1 MEAHCVATPNTA
13 SKDVDNKA
21 TSSDNPGASYAHAVL
36 NFKQNNNSN
45 KENIAERKFDHNAAT
60 KPEKVSTP
68 EPQDPRDDS
77 DNFTPVPTHSRKD
90 RKHDQLKKD
99 KHKHLVNG
107 NIDKK
112 DNHDKF
118 KKPAKHTKT
127 KPEIQQPPKEPQ
139 SSTQI
144 KEETNTETKKVFV
157 AAPIP
162 KVNAWQIKNAA
173 PVAAAK
179 EPLNDK
185 RVLQPQKQETV
196 QKNQAAAVVKA
207 PKDRRKFNKKASNF
221 SDICDWPTLNDN
233 VAAESKKVSPNPT
246 PGQSS
251 TASKEK
257 IQQQTSHEEHEDKKK
272 STKHK
277 WVPLEIDLT
286 KAHKK
291 DQSPR
296 RRADRDAQSTVSDG
310 DRDWRA
316 ELRDGP
322 QVNGRY
328 PRPASVAAR
337 GRGRNRGGR
346 RTTFNRP
353 TNRMPTDPD
362 YIDFPAEYAQFATQ
376 NFMPYMGTFYF
387 NSNNYGSL
395 DKPTLK
401 EYIRNQ
407 IEYYFSE
414 ENLSRDF
421 FLRRKMDAQG
431 YLPITLIAS
440 FHRVQALT
448 DNLPLIIESVRSSD
462 KIEFAS
468 GFKVRPKHEPTKWP
482 LLDGNNDIKKVA
494 SQLVP
499 PPPLPRTLRIE
510 NLNPD
515 VPEFIPE
522 HNNNKTNINMNST
535 EDNDNDKENS
545 SENNTVNN
553 VDSKENNGLSTDEES
568 WREVKRKNKEN
579 KGKKETKT
587 KSYEREELEFYFDE
601 EIDHCV
607 LSGRQNTFSN
617 EGAEDDSDELSDHDV
632 SKLLIVT
639 QTPSRPPK
647 HEGYDRTGDKTT
659 RVKIT
664 QELEQA
670 INDGLYYYEE
680 DLWCNDFS
688 SFGSYKTVNV
698 ISQED
703 FKKMAPPAPK
713 KQNPEVPPP
722 PPPVVDV
729 SKPSGSKNKS
739 PKTPGHRNVPRFYAV
754 VKDEVPDPHTPRK
767 RKTKHSSNPPVEQ
780 HVGWIMDVR
789 EHRIRTSSASSSFG
803 TSPSENH
810 LGTSCGSVPQA
821 LPAFQHPSHA
831 LLKENNFTQQ
841 AYSKFRAKCLKER
854 KRYGI
859 GQSNE
864 MNTLFRFWSF
874 FLRENFNRTMYNEF
888 KTIALEDAEKGYRYG
903 LECLFRFYSYG
914 LEVKFRPHLYEDFQE
929 ETVRDYENGQL
940 YGLEKFWA
948 FLKYYKH
955 SSNLQVNPILKQY
968 LSKFKS
974 IEDFRVVEP
983 INDTQ
988 GGRPQ
993 YRQKNRNRSLSE
1005 TQSAEP
1011 GTSRDDSAIGRR
1023 SSGSNVAHR
1032 LDFAHAQPGT
1042 SAPAGTGFRF
1052 AGRARTQSFGSG
1064 RTKSNRNSGE
1074 SWRQKE
1080 PDGKFENSTNAA

>member
-1 MEAHCVATPNTA
+1 MEAHCVAAPNA
-13 SKDVDNKA
+13 APKDVDNKA
-21 TSSDNPGASYAHAVL
+21 TSSENYGASYAHAVL

-45 KENIAERKFDHNAAT
+45 KENIAEAKSDQCAT
-60 KPEKVSTP
+60 IKIDKPQTP
-68 EPQDPRDDS
+68 EPQDPKDDS
-77 DNFTPVPTHSRKD
+77 DTFTPVPTHSRKD

-107 NIDKK
+107 NVDKK
-112 DNHDKF
+112 DNHEKF
-118 KKPAKHTKT
+118 KKQPKHTKT
-127 KPEIQQPPKEPQ
+127 KPESTKETQ
-139 SSTQI
+139 SSTQT
-144 KEETNTETKKVFV
+144 KEDTTETKKVFV

-173 PVAAAK
+173 PVAAK
-179 EPLNDK
+179 EPLCDK

-207 PKDRRKFNKKASNF
+207 SKDKRKFNKKASNF
-221 SDICDWPTLNDN
+221 TDICDWPTLSDN
-233 VAAESKKVSPNPT
+233 VPPESKKTPSNPT

-251 TASKEK
+251 TTPKEK
-257 IQQQTSHEEHEDKKK
+257 VQPQQSHEEHEDKKK
-272 STKHK
+272 SSKHK

-322 QVNGRY
+322 QVNGRF

-346 RTTFNRP
+346 RSTFNRP
-353 TNRMPTDPD
+353 TNRMPSDPD
-362 YIDFPAEYAQFATQ
+362 YIDFPAEYAQFANQ
-376 NFMPYMGTFYF
+376 NYVVPYMGTFYF
-387 NSNNYGSL
+387 GSNNYGNL

-421 FLRRKMDAQG
+421 FLRRKMDPQG

-448 DNLPLIIESVRSSD
+448 DNLTLIIDAVSSSD
-462 KIEFAS
+462 KIECFE
-468 GFKVRPKHEPTKWP
+468 GFKVRPRHEPTKWP
-482 LLDGNNDIKKVA
+482 LLDGNDDIKKVA

-515 VPEFIPE
+515 VPEFVPE
-522 HNNNKTNINMNST
+522 HNNNKTNLNMNST
-535 EDNDNDKENS
+535 EDNDNDKDYR
-545 SENNTVNN
+545 SENNTNN
-553 VDSKENNGLSTDEES
+553 IDSQENNGLTADEES

-579 KGKKETKT
+579 KGKKENKM

-601 EIDHCV
+601 EIDNCV

-617 EGAEDDSDELSDHDV
+617 ECAEDDSDELSDHDV
-632 SKLLIVT
+632 NKLLIVT

-680 DLWCNDFS
+680 DLWHDAFDRS
-688 SFGSYKTVNV
+688 SVGSYKTVNV
-698 ISQED
+698 ISQEA

-729 SKPSGSKNKS
+729 SKPSGSKNKT
-739 PKTPGHRNVPRFYAV
+739 PATPGHRNVPRFYAV
-754 VKDEVPDPHTPRK
+754 VKDEAPDPHTPRK
-767 RKTKHSSNPPVEQ
+767 RKTRHSSNPPVEQ

-789 EHRIRTSSASSSFG
+789 EHRIRTNSASSSYG

-810 LGTSCGSVPQA
+810 LGTSYGSLPQA
-821 LPAFQHPSHA
+821 LPTFQHPSHA

-841 AYSKFRAKCLKER
+841 AYHKFRQKCLKER

-929 ETVRDYENGQL
+929 ETIRDYENGQL

-948 FLKYYKH
+948 FMKYYKF
-955 SSNLQVNPILKQY
+955 SSNLQVNPTLKQY

-983 INDTQ
+983 INETQ
-988 GGRPQ
+988 SGRPQ

-1005 TQSAEP
+1005 TEP
-1011 GTSRDDSAIGRR
+1011 GTSRDDSSIGRR

-1032 LDFAHAQPGT
+1032 
-1042 SAPAGTGFRF
+1042 
-1052 AGRARTQSFGSG
+1052 
-1064 RTKSNRNSGE
+1064 
-1074 SWRQKE
+1074 
-1080 PDGKFENSTNAA
+1080 

>member
-1 MEAHCVATPNTA
+1 MEAHCVATPNIA
-13 SKDVDNKA
+13 CKENDNKA

-36 NFKQNNNSN
+36 NFKQNSNSN
-45 KENIAERKFDHNAAT
+45 KENIAEAKSEHCVTVKQER
-60 KPEKVSTP
+60 PETP
-68 EPQDPRDDS
+68 ETQDLKDDS
-77 DNFTPVPTHSRKD
+77 DTFTPVPTHSRKD

-107 NIDKK
+107 TLDKK
-112 DNHDKF
+112 DTHDKF
-118 KKPAKHTKT
+118 KKQPKHTKT
-127 KPEIQQPPKEPQ
+127 KPENQPTKETQ
-139 SSTQI
+139 SSTQT
-144 KEETNTETKKVFV
+144 KEDTAETKKVFV

-162 KVNAWQIKNAA
+162 KVNAWQVKSAA
-173 PVAAAK
+173 PVAAK
-179 EPLNDK
+179 EPSSDK

-196 QKNQAAAVVKA
+196 NKSQASAVVKA

-221 SDICDWPTLNDN
+221 TDICDWPTLSDN
-233 VAAESKKVSPNPT
+233 VPPESKKTAANPT

-251 TASKEK
+251 ATPKEK
-257 IQQQTSHEEHEDKKK
+257 VQQQLSHEEHEDKKK
-272 STKHK
+272 SSKHK

-296 RRADRDAQSTVSDG
+296 RRSDRDAQSTVSDG

-346 RTTFNRP
+346 RTPFNRP
-353 TNRMPTDPD
+353 ANRMPSDPD
-362 YIDFPAEYAQFATQ
+362 YIDFPTEYAQFTTQ
-376 NFMPYMGTFYF
+376 NFVVPYMGTFYF
-387 NSNNYGSL
+387 NSNNYGNL

-421 FLRRKMDAQG
+421 FLRRKMDPQG

-448 DNLPLIIESVRSSD
+448 DSLPLIIDAVSSSD

-468 GFKVRPKHEPTKWP
+468 GFKVRPKHDPTKWP

-515 VPEFIPE
+515 VPEFVPE
-522 HNNNKTNINMNST
+522 HNNNKTNNNMNST
-535 EDNDNDKENS
+535 EDNDNNKENT
-545 SENNTVNN
+545 SENRNTNN
-553 VDSKENNGLSTDEES
+553 VDSKENNGLTTDEES

-632 SKLLIVT
+632 NKLLIVT

-680 DLWCNDFS
+680 DLWHNLDFDRS
-688 SFGSYKTVNV
+688 AFGSYKTVNV
-698 ISQED
+698 ISQEA

-722 PPPVVDV
+722 PPPVLSNTSDGLWMY
-729 SKPSGSKNKS
+729 GSIAFALILLGNYIF
-739 PKTPGHRNVPRFYAV
+739 VF
-754 VKDEVPDPHTPRK
+754 
-767 RKTKHSSNPPVEQ
+767 
-780 HVGWIMDVR
+780 
-789 EHRIRTSSASSSFG
+789 SSFG

-810 LGTSCGSVPQA
+810 LGTSYGSVPQA
-821 LPAFQHPSHA
+821 LPSFQHPSHA

-841 AYSKFRAKCLKER
+841 AYHKFRQKCLKER
-854 KRYGI
+854 KRFGI

-929 ETVRDYENGQL
+929 ETIRDYENGQL

-948 FLKYYKH
+948 FMKYYKF
-955 SSNLQVNPILKQY
+955 SINLQVNPTLKQY

-988 GGRPQ
+988 SGRPQ

-1005 TQSAEP
+1005 TQYAEP
-1011 GTSRDDSAIGRR
+1011 STSRDDSSIGRR
-1023 SSGSNVAHR
+1023 SSGRMILLTLSLELVLQLGQV
-1032 LDFAHAQPGT
+1032 LDFLE
-1042 SAPAGTGFRF
+1042 GFVLNLLDL
-1052 AGRARTQSFGSG
+1052 AVLKVIEIALNLGDK
-1064 RTKSNRNSGE
+1064 KSQRENL
-1074 SWRQKE
+1074 KI
-1080 PDGKFENSTNAA
+1080 PLMLLKFQQVF